1 MPNAPPS
8 KILKKP
14 AIKIIELPNF
24 SDLYEN
30 ANGNANTKVI
40 NAIDTI
46 VPIEKQSKNIT
57 PVINES
63 DVGNIASNTAALP
76 AKPCT
81 KPIK

>member
-1 MPNAPPS
+1 MSIPNAQPS

-14 AIKIIELPNF
+14 AIEIIELPNL

-30 ANGNANTKVI
+30 AKGNASTKVI

-57 PVINES
+57 PLKNES

-76 AKPCT
+76 AKP
-81 KPIK
+81 